1 MYKATLKILDKEY
14 KSSGETLEEMFA
26 GFPFKK
32 YTEIKTRVYL
42 TITNKKQTF
51 ERWFNAILI
60 RKILFNKIVQPFWI
74 KMIEDVIGKS
84 EPKPKETKE

>member
-14 KSSGETLEEMFA
+14 KSSGETLEKMFN

-32 YTEIKTRVYL
+32 YTEIKTKAYL
-42 TITNKKQTF
+42 TVTNKDQVF

-60 RKILFNKIVQPFWI
+60 RRILFNKLVQPLWI
-74 KMIEDVIGKS
+74 KIIKQVIN
-84 EPKPKETKE
+84 